1 MKITYK
7 KLFFFSVLMILLQN
21 IQAQTEQDGIMMA
34 KQNWCAG
41 FVYNYNSWSNY
52 WEGTFKRNNANLGT
66 VSTQSLAFMG
76 AYGITGKLN
85 VLYSLPYVHTHAS
98 AGTLHDMQGLQDAGI
113 WVKWQAWQKK
123 VQQQKYTVFLTGGYS
138 FPTTNYQADFLPLAI
153 GLRSKTASLRLIL
166 DYQKKNFFVTG
177 TAAYAYRDNIYIDR
191 FAYYTT
197 EMHYTNEVA
206 MPNMMYAGLRFGYR
220 KKEDYAEVMVVNATT
235 LGGFDIRKNDMPFP
249 SNKMNN
255 TLVGINGKYAF
266 PHFHRIALTGSVSY
280 TVTGR
285 NVGQATNLSIGV
297 FKVFDFASAKQKHTN
312 HNQVNN

>member
-1 MKITYK
+1 MTITYK
-7 KLFFFSVLMILLQN
+7 KLIFFSFVMMVLQN
-21 IQAQTEQDGIMMA
+21 IHAQTEQDGIMMA
-34 KQNWCAG
+34 KQNWCTG

-66 VSTQSLAFMG
+66 VSTQSVAFMG

-98 AGTLHDMQGLQDAGI
+98 SGTLHDMQGLQDAGI
-113 WVKWQAWQKK
+113 WIKWQAWQKK
-123 VQQQKYTVFLTGGYS
+123 VAQQKYTVFLTGGYS

-153 GLRSKTASLRLIL
+153 GLRSKTASVRLIL
-166 DYQKKNFFVTG
+166 DYQKKNFFITA

-206 MPNMMYAGLRFGYR
+206 MPDVMYAGLHFGYR
-220 KKEDYAEVMVVNATT
+220 KKEDYAEAFIVNTTT
-235 LGGFDIRKNDMPFP
+235 LSGFDIRKNDMPFP
-249 SNKMNN
+249 SNKMNS
-255 TLVGINGKYAF
+255 TIVGLNGKYAI
-266 PHFHRIALTGSVSY
+266 PHFHRISLTGNIGY
-280 TVTGR
+280 TIFGR

-297 FKVFDFASAKQKHTN
+297 FKVFDFASAKQKKINHHLTTN
-312 HNQVNN
+312 